1 MRPAL
6 FIEVGVFFM
15 DYKVFR
21 FLNQLS
27 GRVLP
32 IDFLMIFISN
42 KIRYLFMFILL
53 LLWIRKGHYRILA
66 ITSVFSAGLSLIIY
80 FLIKLFYFKP
90 RPFIKHRVGI
100 LIPSKV
106 DSSFPSKH
114 TMLVF
119 AVSTAVFLRERV
131 LGLIMLLLSGLTGLS
146 RVWLGHHYPFDI
158 IGSAFIACITSVLI
172 NFTKQEIYKKE

>member
-1 MRPAL
+1 
-6 FIEVGVFFM
+6 M
-15 DYKVFR
+15 DFKVFR
-21 FLNQLS
+21 FINQLS

-32 IDFLMIFISN
+32 IDLLMIFISN
-42 KIRYLFMFILL
+42 KIRYLFLFVLILM
-53 LLWIRKGHYRILA
+53 WIRKGHYRLLA
-66 ITSVFSAGLSLIIY
+66 LTSVFSAGLSLIIY
-80 FLIKLFYFKP
+80 FLIKLFYFRP

-119 AVSTAVFLRERV
+119 AVSTVIYLRERV

-158 IGSAFIACITSVLI
+158 IGSAIIASFTSVL
-172 NFTKQEIYKKE
+172 FSKVRL